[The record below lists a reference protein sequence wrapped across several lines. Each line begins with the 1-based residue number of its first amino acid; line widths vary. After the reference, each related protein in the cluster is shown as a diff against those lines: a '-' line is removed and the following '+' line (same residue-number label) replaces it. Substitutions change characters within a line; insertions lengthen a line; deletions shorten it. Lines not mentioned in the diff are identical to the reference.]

1 MFDQMF
7 VDRASIGDI
16 VCELSKHYKQL
27 VCYVYDHWYSRTH
40 PPIPPII
47 IADTTIS
54 QQQEK
59 VKGFI
64 LPFT

>member
-27 VCYVYDHWYSRTH
+27 VCYVYDPKT
-40 PPIPPII
+40 II
-47 IADTTIS
+47 SIRHEIS
-54 QQQEK
+54 SIGISETS
-59 VKGFI
+59 
-64 LPFT
+64 FTGGLMP